1 MSGTENRL
9 ITPDLLRALGCDQE
23 TAIKWAGAL
32 DEAAQRYGMYKPTVV
47 EDWLGQL
54 VVESERFT
62 KTSENLYYV
71 TPQRLLAVWPTR
83 FAMQRGTGKR
93 FAPDYVRNPQ
103 KLANAVYSGRMGNG
117 DETSGDGW
125 RFAGGGIGQLT
136 GREMWEGYARYSGR
150 DVVSN
155 PALFEQVAVSADS
168 AAWVFAVAKGLILL
182 AEQDLVRR
190 IAKRYNGGLVGFE
203 DRQKATAAVRR
214 YFVSKGVAL
223 DAVFMR
229 QVDAVN
235 QVQQVQQ
242 VQQAVNIPVVGG
254 DASRAVD
261 GEMVQAL
268 RRLLAGESQAAQV
281 QLTAGKP
288 WWQSRL
294 LLMGVGL
301 TATAVAGAA
310 ARWGWGVDAALVADV
325 LLIALA
331 IGGPVIVWLR
341 GVTKTVI
348 QWGSG
353 NGDA

>member
-32 DEAAQRYGMYKPTVV
+32 DEAAHRYGMYKPTIA

-71 TPQRLLAVWPTR
+71 TPQRLVAVWPTR
-83 FAMQRGTGKR
+83 FAMQRVAGKR

-117 DETSGDGW
+117 DESSGDGW

-136 GREMWEGYARYSGR
+136 GREMWEGYARYSRR

-155 PALFEQVAVSADS
+155 PALFENVSVSADS
-168 AAWVFAVAKGLILL
+168 AAWVFAVAKRLIPL

-203 DRQKATAAVRR
+203 DRRQATAAVRR
-214 YFVSKGVAL
+214 YFVSAGVTL
-223 DAVFMR
+223 DAVFVR
-229 QVDAVN
+229 RVDMVS
-235 QVQQVQQ
+235 QVQQVVDIPAVSGVPAAGAQ
-242 VQQAVNIPVVGG
+242 VDSEIV
-254 DASRAVD
+254 R
-261 GEMVQAL
+261 AL
-268 RRLLAGESQAAQV
+268 RHLLSGEAQAAQV

-310 ARWGWGVDAALVADV
+310 ARWGLDVDAALVADV

-348 QWGSG
+348 QWG